1 MLIAALHINNDT
13 VILEINAVILLMRTW
28 RVIFRAHLNKNIY

>member
-13 VILEINAVILLMRTW
+13 VILEINAVILLMRTL